1 MECSSKILRLRFI
14 STKLHEL
21 WSKIVLICGLS
32 SKRSSPF
39 NLLRKQ
45 LRLVQITI
53 VTRIWILSF
62 SNLKQLFIL
71 IELFENRRIF
81 FAACIIFFQSLA
93 DSFTKISIMLDGEM
107 ILLFYRAAERM
118 LHCVTIQKID
128 GPVDTKPRGTLSTNF
143 HAKIGL
149 IVIKMRNLL
158 PKEVRNVP
166 G

>member
-1 MECSSKILRLRFI
+1 
-14 STKLHEL
+14 
-21 WSKIVLICGLS
+21 
-32 SKRSSPF
+32 
-39 NLLRKQ
+39 
-45 LRLVQITI
+45 
-53 VTRIWILSF
+53 
-62 SNLKQLFIL
+62 
-71 IELFENRRIF
+71 
-81 FAACIIFFQSLA
+81 
-93 DSFTKISIMLDGEM
+93 M